1 MSLKVLISLTATQWI
16 NLLVILRL
24 IIFAVLSNQYNRIH
38 KAKCHLSGDILTLAL
53 AQINTMES
61 NSNYLNLTI

>member
-1 MSLKVLISLTATQWI
+1 MSLMVLISLTATQWI

-24 IIFAVLSNQYNRIH
+24 IIFAVLNNQYNRII
-38 KAKCHLSGDILTLAL
+38 KEKCHLAGDILTLAL